1 MSRGIENI
9 RTQWLIVRHLRG
21 EAKAFEQI
29 VALWERRLFYYLR
42 RMLRA
47 EEDAWDVLQEVWL
60 QVFRR
65 LPELRNPTAFPAWLY
80 RIGHHQA
87 ISLLRKQRRL
97 DVAMD
102 GDGSLGV
109 TESVELTFTADDAEE
124 VHAALARL
132 PQAQR
137 EVLTLFFLEG
147 FPVSDIAEIVEA
159 PEGTV
164 KSRMHYGKQALRKE
178 METHG

>member
-1 MSRGIENI
+1 MPYRIEHI
-9 RTQWLIVRHLRG
+9 RTQWLIVRHLQG
-21 EAKAFEQI
+21 EPKAFEQI

-42 RMLRA
+42 RLLRA

-65 LPELRNPTAFPAWLY
+65 LPELRDSAAFPAWLY

-87 ISLLRKQRRL
+87 VSLLRKQRKL
-97 DVAMD
+97 EVAMD
-102 GDGSLGV
+102 GDGCLEVQDSA
-109 TESVELTFTADDAEE
+109 ELNFTASDAEE

-147 FPVSDIAEIVEA
+147 FSISDIAEIVEA

-178 METHG
+178 MESHD